1 MTDLEIDKA
10 LALAIG
16 WEADQITEHMG
27 YLYVADWPRKYN
39 RQSVL
44 HGGFYH
50 PPMLPWERFS
60 HKDWA
65 VAGPI
70 AERYDCFP
78 RKDGGWYVWG
88 LKLYDTPQEAIA
100 LAVIGAKK

>member
-1 MTDLEIDKA
+1 MNDTEISKR
-10 LALAIG
+10 LSLAIG
-16 WEADQITEHMG
+16 LKPDHIICLDAHVYVDITPKSPG
-27 YLYVADWPRKYN
+27 SAGWRI
-39 RQSVL
+39 
-44 HGGFYH
+44 
-50 PPMLPWERFS
+50 FS
-60 HKDWA
+60 HKDWS